1 MVDAD
6 VPERMQAAA
15 LDEFGGPEV
24 ITLRKLPVPEV
35 AADEVLIR
43 VLSAGV
49 GVWDAYERQGLLVP
63 EGSSLPIV
71 PGSDGAGTIIAA
83 GDRVT
88 GLAVGDQVY
97 VSATTRPKGGFYAE
111 YAVVKAE
118 YAAKLPDGV
127 PAEHAGAMPTDA
139 LTALAGLDTLTL
151 PAGAWLLI
159 FGASGGQG
167 HLAVQLA
174 KRQGLNVIAV
184 ASGADGVALVTRL
197 GADVSL
203 DGHGDLDEL
212 LTTIRDAAPQGVAG
226 ILAMAGGETLDRL
239 TETLSDG
246 GVVAYAHGVRPE
258 PSERPGM
265 TVRAYDGVSNPEQLR
280 RLNELVEAGPFVVHV
295 AEKFPLGKVRQ
306 AHQRLETSY
315 AGKLL
320 LTIA

>member
-1 MVDAD
+1 MVDGD

-24 ITLRKLPVPEV
+24 ITLRKLPIPQI
-35 AADEVLIR
+35 ADDEVLIK
-43 VLSAGV
+43 VWSAGV
-49 GVWDAYERQGLLVP
+49 GVWDVYERQGVLVP
-63 EGSSLPIV
+63 EGSALPIV
-71 PGSDGAGTIIAA
+71 PGSDGAGTVIAA
-83 GDRVT
+83 GSKVSNV
-88 GLAVGDQVY
+88 GVGDLVY

-111 YAVVKAE
+111 YAAVKAE
-118 YAAKLPDGV
+118 YAAKVPAGV

-139 LTALAGLDTLTL
+139 LTALAGLDTVSLS
-151 PAGAWLLI
+151 AGAWLLI

-203 DGHGDLDEL
+203 DGHADPTEVLAR
-212 LTTIRDAAPQGVAG
+212 IRDAAPAGVDA

-239 TETLSDG
+239 TEALTDG
-246 GVVAYAHGVRPE
+246 GVVAFAHGVRPE
-258 PSERPGM
+258 PQERQGVV
-265 TVRAYDGVSNPEQLR
+265 VRAYDGESSPRQLQ
-280 RLNELVEAGPFVVHV
+280 RLNELIEAGPFVVHV
-295 AEKFPLGKVRQ
+295 AQTYPLGKVRD

-315 AGKLL
+315 SGKLL
-320 LTIA
+320 LTVA

>member
-15 LDEFGGPEV
+15 FDEFGGPEV

-49 GVWDAYERQGLLVP
+49 GVWDAYERQGMLVP
-63 EGSSLPIV
+63 EGSALPIV
-71 PGSDGAGTIIAA
+71 PGSDGAGTVIAA
-83 GDRVT
+83 GSQVT
-88 GLAVGDQVY
+88 GLTVGDQVY
-97 VSATTRPKGGFYAE
+97 VSATTRPKGGLYAE
-111 YAVVKAE
+111 YAAVKAE
-118 YAAKLPDGV
+118 YAAKLPAGV

-139 LTALAGLDTLTL
+139 LTALAGLDTLSL
-151 PAGAWLLI
+151 PPGAWLLI

-203 DGHGDLDEL
+203 DGHGDPAEVLA
-212 LTTIRDAAPQGVAG
+212 TIRDAAPAGVSG

-258 PSERPGM
+258 PQERSGM
-265 TVRAYDGVSNPEQLR
+265 TVRAYDGVSDPGQLR
-280 RLNELVEAGPFVVHV
+280 RLNELIEAEPFVVHV
-295 AEKFPLGKVRQ
+295 AEKFPLGKVRE
-306 AHQRLETSY
+306 AHQRLQTSY
-315 AGKLL
+315 QGKLL

>member
-15 LDEFGGPEV
+15 FDEFGGPEV

-35 AADEVLIR
+35 AADEVLIK

-49 GVWDAYERQGLLVP
+49 GVWDAYERQGLFVP

-71 PGSDGAGTIIAA
+71 PGSDGAGTVIAA
-83 GDRVT
+83 GDQVT

-118 YAAKLPDGV
+118 YVAKLPDGV
-127 PAEHAGAMPTDA
+127 PAEHAGAMSTDA

-174 KRQGLNVIAV
+174 KRQGLKVIAV

-203 DGHGDLDEL
+203 DGHGDLAEVL
-212 LTTIRDAAPQGVAG
+212 STIRDAAPQGVAG

-265 TVRAYDGVSNPEQLR
+265 TVRAYDGVSNPGQLR

-295 AEKFPLGKVRQ
+295 AEKFPLGKVRE
-306 AHQRLETSY
+306 AHQRLTTSY

-320 LTIA
+320 LTVA

>member
-15 LDEFGGPEV
+15 FDEFGGPEV

-35 AADEVLIR
+35 AADEVLIK

-49 GVWDAYERQGLLVP
+49 GVWDAYERQGLFVP
-63 EGSSLPIV
+63 EGSSLPTV
-71 PGSDGAGTIIAA
+71 PGSDGAGTVIAT
-83 GDRVT
+83 GDQVT

-118 YAAKLPDGV
+118 YVAKLPDGV
-127 PAEHAGAMPTDA
+127 PAEHAGAMSTDA

-174 KRQGLNVIAV
+174 KRQGLKVIAV

-203 DGHGDLDEL
+203 DGHGDLTEV
-212 LTTIRDAAPQGVAG
+212 LTAIRDAAPQGVAG

-265 TVRAYDGVSNPEQLR
+265 TVRAYDGVSNPGQLR

-295 AEKFPLGKVRQ
+295 AEKFPLGKVRE
-306 AHQRLETSY
+306 AHQRLTTSY

-320 LTIA
+320 LTVA

>member
-24 ITLRKLPVPEV
+24 ITLRKLPVPEA
-35 AADEVLIR
+35 AADEVLIK

-49 GVWDAYERQGLLVP
+49 GVWDAYERQGVLVP
-63 EGSSLPIV
+63 EGTEFPIV
-71 PGSDGAGTIIAA
+71 PGSDGAGTVIAA
-83 GDRVT
+83 GSRVT
-88 GLAVGDQVY
+88 DLAVGDLVY

-111 YAVVKAE
+111 YAAVKAE

-139 LTALAGLDTLTL
+139 LTALAGLDALSL

-184 ASGADGVALVTRL
+184 ASGSDGVALVTRL

-203 DGHGDLDEL
+203 DGHADPAEVLA
-212 LTTIRDAAPQGVAG
+212 TIRDAAPGGVGG
-226 ILAMAGGETLDRL
+226 ILAMAGGKTLDRL

-258 PSERPGM
+258 PRERSGVS
-265 TVRAYDGVSNPEQLR
+265 VRAYDGVANRGQLQ
-280 RLNELVEAGPFVVHV
+280 RLNDLIEAGPFVVHV
-295 AEKFPLGKVRQ
+295 AETFPLGKVRE
-306 AHQRLETSY
+306 AHKRLETSY
-315 AGKLL
+315 LGKLL

>member
-15 LDEFGGPEV
+15 FDEFGGPEV

-35 AADEVLIR
+35 AADEVLIK

-49 GVWDAYERQGLLVP
+49 GVWDAYERQGVFVP

-83 GDRVT
+83 GDKVT
-88 GLAVGDQVY
+88 GVAVGDQVY

-118 YAAKLPDGV
+118 YVAKLPDGV
-127 PAEHAGAMPTDA
+127 PAEHAGAMSTDA
-139 LTALAGLDTLTL
+139 LTALAGLDTLSL
-151 PAGAWLLI
+151 SAGAWLLI

-203 DGHGDLDEL
+203 DGHGDLAEV
-212 LTTIRDAAPQGVAG
+212 LTRIRDAAPEGVAG

-246 GVVAYAHGVRPE
+246 GVVAYAHGVQPE

-265 TVRAYDGVSNPEQLR
+265 TVRAYDGVSNPGQLR

-295 AEKFPLGKVRQ
+295 AEKFPLGKVRE
-306 AHQRLETSY
+306 AHRRLTTSY

-320 LTIA
+320 LTVA

>member
-1 MVDAD
+1 MVDGD

-24 ITLRKLPVPEV
+24 ITLRKLPIPQI
-35 AADEVLIR
+35 ADDEILIKVR
-43 VLSAGV
+43 SAGV
-49 GVWDAYERQGLLVP
+49 GVWDVYERQGVLVP
-63 EGSSLPIV
+63 EGSALPIV
-71 PGSDGAGTIIAA
+71 PGSDGAGTVLAA
-83 GDRVT
+83 GSKVSNV
-88 GLAVGDQVY
+88 GVGDLVY

-111 YAVVKAE
+111 YAAVKAE
-118 YAAKLPDGV
+118 YAAKVPDGV

-139 LTALAGLDTLTL
+139 LTALAGLDTVSLS
-151 PAGAWLLI
+151 AGAWLLI

-167 HLAVQLA
+167 HLGVQLA

-203 DGHGDLDEL
+203 DGHADLTEVL
-212 LTTIRDAAPQGVAG
+212 ARIRDAAPAGVDA
-226 ILAMAGGETLDRL
+226 ILAMAGGKTLDRL
-239 TETLSDG
+239 TEALTDG
-246 GVVAYAHGVRPE
+246 GVVAFAHGVQPE
-258 PSERPGM
+258 PQERSGVV
-265 TVRAYDGVSNPEQLR
+265 VRAYDGESSPRQLQ

-295 AEKFPLGKVRQ
+295 AEKFPLGKVRD

-320 LTIA
+320 LTVA

>member
-6 VPERMQAAA
+6 VPELMQAAA

-88 GLAVGDQVY
+88 GLSVGDQVY

-118 YAAKLPDGV
+118 YVAKLPDGL

-203 DGHGDLDEL
+203 DGHGDLAEM
-212 LTTIRDAAPQGVAG
+212 LTTIRDTAPEGVAG

-265 TVRAYDGVSNPEQLR
+265 TVRAYDGVSNPGQLR

-295 AEKFPLGKVRQ
+295 AEKFPLGKVRE
-306 AHQRLETSY
+306 AHQRLTTSY
-315 AGKLL
+315 SGKLL